1 MTHEIN
7 MPVPVVR
14 RRTAIGAGTAR
25 RARAALAEHLPRDDR
40 PLTIDAVLT
49 RGGSAT
55 AVGVEALAR
64 LR

>member
-7 MPVPVVR
+7 MSVPVAR
-14 RRTAIGAGTAR
+14 RRTAIGTGTAR
-25 RARAALAEHLPRDDR
+25 RIRAALAQHLTRDDR
-40 PLTIDAVLT
+40 ALTIDAVLA